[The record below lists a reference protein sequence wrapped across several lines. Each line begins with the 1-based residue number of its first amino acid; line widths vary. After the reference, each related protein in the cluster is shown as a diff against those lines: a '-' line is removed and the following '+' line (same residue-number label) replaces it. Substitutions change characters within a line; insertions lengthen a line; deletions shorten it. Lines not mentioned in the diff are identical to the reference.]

1 MYIKKT
7 CGYVISESGDSL
19 LKKGLLDIYV
29 PETHKSVLWKYWR
42 AILDPKLCLD
52 CLNHHGKVYA
62 MDEIPDI
69 EPPLHENCRCAIL
82 PMEAITPGGATKDG
96 ENGADYWLINF
107 GKLPDYYI
115 SKEELY
121 ALGWKSGK
129 SVASKAPGK
138 MVFGGI
144 YENDDGHLPSA
155 PGRIWYEADINYYEG
170 RRNKHRILFS
180 NDGLIF
186 VTYDHYLTFYELTLG
201 G

>member
-42 AILDPKLCLD
+42 AILDPKLCMD

-82 PMEAITPGGATKDG
+82 PMDAIIPGGATKDG
-96 ENGADYWLINF
+96 ESGADYWLINF

-138 MVFGGI
+138 MVLGGI

-170 RRNKHRILFS
+170 RLNKHRILFS

>member
-82 PMEAITPGGATKDG
+82 PMDAIIPGGATKDG
-96 ENGADYWLINF
+96 ESGADYWLINF

-144 YENDDGHLPSA
+144 YENDDGHLPTV

>member
-82 PMEAITPGGATKDG
+82 PMDAIIPGRATKDG
-96 ENGADYWLINF
+96 ESGADYWLINF

-115 SKEELY
+115 SKEELC

>member
-7 CGYVISESGDSL
+7 CGCVLRESGDSL
-19 LKKGLLDIYV
+19 LIKGLLDIYI
-29 PETHKSVLWKYWR
+29 PETHKSTFWKYWR

-52 CLNHHGKVYA
+52 CLSHHGKVYA

-69 EPPLHENCRCAIL
+69 EPPLHDNCRCAIL

-96 ENGADYWLINF
+96 ENGADYWLTNF

-121 ALGWKSGK
+121 ALGWKDGK

-138 MVFGGI
+138 MVLAAFMKMMM
-144 YENDDGHLPSA
+144 D
-155 PGRIWYEADINYYEG
+155 
-170 RRNKHRILFS
+170 
-180 NDGLIF
+180 
-186 VTYDHYLTFYELTLG
+186 TFPLLRDESGTKQISTIMKDAATSTG
-201 G
+201 SSFPTMA

>member
-82 PMEAITPGGATKDG
+82 PMDAIIPGGATKDG
-96 ENGADYWLINF
+96 ESGADYWLINF

-138 MVFGGI
+138 MVFV
-144 YENDDGHLPSA
+144 A
-155 PGRIWYEADINYYEG
+155 FMKMMMDIFLLLQDESG
-170 RRNKHRILFS
+170 TKQTSTITKAVATSTVSSFPTM
-180 NDGLIF
+180 
-186 VTYDHYLTFYELTLG
+186 V
-201 G
+201 